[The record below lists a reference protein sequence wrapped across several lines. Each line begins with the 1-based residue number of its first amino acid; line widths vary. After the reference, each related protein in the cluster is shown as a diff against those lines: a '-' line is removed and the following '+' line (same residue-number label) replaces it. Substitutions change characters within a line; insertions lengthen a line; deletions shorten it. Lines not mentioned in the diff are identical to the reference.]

1 MKHYIVTGMI
11 AGLLVLGLTPSIAP
25 AAQDEV
31 IYGRQLMTE
40 QEITLHQA
48 KMRSFQTEQERAAY
62 RQEQHQRM
70 QQRAKEMGVTL
81 HQAKMRSF
89 QTEQE
94 REAYRQEQHQR
105 M

>member
-1 MKHYIVTGMI
+1 M
-11 AGLLVLGLTPSIAP
+11 
-25 AAQDEV
+25 

-70 QQRAKEMGVTL
+70 LERAKEMGVTL
-81 HQAKMRSF
+81 PAVPGPRGKGMSMGRGSGTGQGMGLGGGSG
-89 QTEQE
+89 QGS
-94 REAYRQEQHQR
+94 
-105 M
+105 